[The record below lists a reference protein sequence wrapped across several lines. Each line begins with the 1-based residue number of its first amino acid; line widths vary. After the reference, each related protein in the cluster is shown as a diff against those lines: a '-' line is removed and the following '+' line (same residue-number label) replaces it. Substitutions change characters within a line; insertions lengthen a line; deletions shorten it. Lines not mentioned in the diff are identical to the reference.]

1 MNKKVF
7 LLLLFLLSIRLFQ
20 AQNLSTQ
27 DIIDEYV
34 RTLPEGAEIA
44 VGLILPDTVYKQGYR
59 IEAGATTAI
68 DNGQHVFEIGSIT
81 KTFTGA
87 LVMDQV
93 SRGNMKLDGPIAAYL
108 PAGDK
113 IKSEKARLVTLQQLL
128 THTSGLSNGPASFIP
143 PYLRAQLFSAG
154 NPNQYIKWKHYRKY
168 LRNEKLD
175 FPPGEKWAYNN
186 CGFSLLGRL
195 VAEQRHLPWEELVEQ
210 RLFGPL
216 GMHHSYATGEEVPP
230 GLLVQGYDEK
240 GKPAGLW
247 DMDFIN
253 PAGSIKSCLDDML
266 LWVSAHLQAPKG
278 SLFDA
283 MKQRYDIPTG
293 WDDNFMGNAWIHRVK
308 DTGHIIWHGGATG
321 AYRAFT
327 AFDDSRKTGVVILT
341 NFSSHHPNMKDEEGK
356 SKIRQYGFRL
366 LDSLGGVGQEAGNS
380 EPLPLLSDE

>member
-1 MNKKVF
+1 MNKNVLLLPAF
-7 LLLLFLLSIRLFQ
+7 LLATNFFQ
-20 AQNLSTQ
+20 AQPLSTRA
-27 DIIDEYV
+27 IIEEYI
-34 RTLPEGAEIA
+34 RTLPEQAEAAI
-44 VGLILPDTVYKQGYR
+44 GIIRPDTVYRLGFLIR
-59 IEAGATTAI
+59 DGETIPI
-68 DNGQHVFEIGSIT
+68 DNSQDVFEIGSIT

-87 LVMDQV
+87 LALDQV
-93 SRGNMKLDGPIAAYL
+93 MKGNMELEGPIANYL
-108 PAGDK
+108 PKRDR
-113 IKSEKARLVTLQQLL
+113 INSEKAEQVTLKQLL
-128 THTSGLSNGPASFIP
+128 THTSGLSNGPASFIL
-143 PYLRAQLFSAG
+143 PYLRAQLFAAD
-154 NPNQYIKWKHYRKY
+154 NPHRYIKWKHYRKY

-175 FPPGEKWAYNN
+175 SPPGEKWAYNN
-186 CGFSLLGRL
+186 CGFSLLGHI
-195 VAEQRHLPWEELVEQ
+195 VAEQEHTSWEELACR
-210 RLFGPL
+210 RLFKPL
-216 GMHHSYATGEEVPP
+216 GMHHTYATGEGVPP

-253 PAGSIKSCLDDML
+253 PAGSIKSCLEDML
-266 LWVSAHLQAPKG
+266 LWAGAHLQAPEG
-278 SLFDA
+278 SLFDV
-283 MKQRYDIPTG
+283 MKQRYDIPAG

-366 LDSLGGVGQEAGNS
+366 LESLGGAGQEAGKS